1 MRRFTQFTHTNNE
14 INIDEHIRWC
24 RANLGERGR
33 NWDFSGTNR
42 KIQIW
47 VREDSP
53 SYTFY
58 NLKYGSLHKR

>member
-33 NWDFSGTNR
+33 DWDFSGTNR

-53 SYTFY
+53 PYTFY